1 MVYLVQTFAVPL
13 IVTLVLGLVFGWIA
27 AVKEDRGRSAWAAL
41 AITIFALMVV
51 ASALKWLPGRPGL
64 WLDTAVLFSGAYL
77 IGCIVGG
84 LAHGIGA
91 GRPQALAVAGA
102 GQLHAPEPAPA
113 VPLSGAAAAAEAMAQ
128 GEKPKGIDAPRQAG
142 PDDLKLISGV
152 GPQNEARLNA
162 LGIWH
167 FDQVAGWTARET
179 QWVGGYLA
187 FPGRIEREDWVG
199 QARTLASG
207 GSTVFSER
215 AARGTVAT
223 SRGDTV
229 VGERRPADLGHADE
243 GSRPEG
249 LVGPRGGV
257 ADDLE
262 LIRGVGKEIE
272 GKLYALGIWHFDQI
286 AALGEAELRYVSAHA
301 GAPGRAIRD
310 NWAGEARILAGGGET
325 EHSRRIKAA
334 RRQGA

>member
-13 IVTLVLGLVFGWIA
+13 IATLVLGLVFGWVA

-41 AITIFALMVV
+41 AMTVFALMVV

-64 WLDTAVLFSGAYL
+64 WLDTFVLFSAAYL

-84 LAHGIGA
+84 LAHGIGGGTRA
-91 GRPQALAVAGA
+91 MEAAPAGA
-102 GQLHAPEPAPA
+102 GSAISAPQAAPA
-113 VPLSGAAAAAEAMAQ
+113 VQLSGAAAAAEAMAQ
-128 GEKPKGIDAPRQAG
+128 GDKPQGLAAPREAR

-167 FDQVAGWTARET
+167 FDQIAAWTAKET
-179 QWVGGYLA
+179 MWVGGYLA

-199 QARTLASG
+199 QARVLAGG
-207 GSTVFSER
+207 GSTAFSER
-215 AARGTVAT
+215 AGRGEAM
-223 SRGDTV
+223 
-229 VGERRPADLGHADE
+229 RPREASTDLGHADE
-243 GSRPEG
+243 RARPQG

-272 GKLYALGIWHFDQI
+272 GKLYALGLWHYDQI
-286 AALGEAELRYVSAHA
+286 AALSEAELGYVSAYA
-301 GAPGRAIRD
+301 GAPGRALRD

-325 EHSRRIKAA
+325 EHARRVKAA
-334 RRQGA
+334 RRQGGG